1 MLHKWK
7 VLGQPTFSLEY
18 PCQRLRI
25 AEGLEYAL
33 QMLTSMSFK
42 RFKRGRLKEL
52 GDEL

>member
-25 AEGLEYAL
+25 AEGGRHPRY
-33 QMLTSMSFK
+33 
-42 RFKRGRLKEL
+42 KRGRVEYA
-52 GDEL
+52 